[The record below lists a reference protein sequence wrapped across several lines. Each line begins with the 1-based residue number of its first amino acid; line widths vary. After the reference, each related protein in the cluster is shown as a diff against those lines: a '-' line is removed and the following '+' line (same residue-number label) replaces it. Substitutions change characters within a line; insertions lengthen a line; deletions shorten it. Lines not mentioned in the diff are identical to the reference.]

1 MVVSV
6 CVREKLRVFF
16 SDSQDTGVVS
26 WSYHER
32 GSPQNDDT
40 TRPSRWVSYDIV
52 ERRTLLT

>member
-1 MVVSV
+1 MWLCLCV
-6 CVREKLRVFF
+6 CEKFPVFF

-52 ERRTLLT
+52 EWRALLT